1 MYMVGREILQDVVD
15 MHVHSGPSIV
25 ARSLDTVEML
35 RQAEEAG
42 YKGFVVKDHYIPTVM
57 SAAMIE
63 KYHAK
68 KGTRVIGSVVLNNS
82 IGVFNVSMIDAA
94 YKMGAKVVWM
104 PTVSAKQHI
113 DAHAAKSFV
122 GAKKLAVAEKPVYY
136 LNDSGELNEAV
147 LPVLDYMASH
157 PDMVLATGHGSVA
170 EIDKLVAKAAEMN
183 VDKIVITHPFSTV
196 SASVDDVKRWAG
208 KGAYVDVCAVEFEQ
222 ILPTLSRIPFS
233 LITEYLSVVPQER
246 LILSSDGGAMTR
258 NGPVSPVDIL
268 YRFLS
273 LLYENKILTGNQ
285 IDLMAKK
292 TPAAL
297 LGM

>member
-1 MYMVGREILQDVVD
+1 MADREILHGVVD
-15 MHVHSGPSIV
+15 MHVHSGPSV
-25 ARSLDTVEML
+25 VTRSLDTVEML
-35 RQAEEAG
+35 QQAEEAG

-68 KGTRVIGSVVLNNS
+68 KGTRVIGSLVLNNS

-113 DAHAAKSFV
+113 DEHAKKSFV
-122 GAKKLAVAEKPVYY
+122 GAKKLAVTENPVYY
-136 LNDSGELNEAV
+136 LNEDGKLKEEV

-157 PDMVLATGHGSVA
+157 PDMILATGHGSVA
-170 EIDKLVAKAAEMN
+170 EINKLVDKAAEMKLEK
-183 VDKIVITHPFSTV
+183 VVITHPFSTV
-196 SASVDDVKRWAG
+196 GASVEDVGRWAS

-222 ILPTLSRIPFS
+222 ILPTLSRVPFS
-233 LITEYLSVVPQER
+233 LITEYLSVAPQER

-268 YRFLS
+268 HRFLT
-273 LLYENKILTGNQ
+273 LLHENKILTENQ

-292 TPAAL
+292 TPAEL
-297 LGM
+297 LGI

>member
-1 MYMVGREILQDVVD
+1 MTDREILRGVVD
-15 MHVHSGPSIV
+15 MHVHSGPSVV

-42 YKGFVVKDHYIPTVM
+42 YRGFVVKDHYIPTVM

-68 KGTRVIGSVVLNNS
+68 KGTRVMGSVVLNNS

-104 PTVSAKQHI
+104 PTVSAKNHI
-113 DAHAAKSFV
+113 EAHAAKSFV
-122 GAKKLAVAEKPVYY
+122 GAKKLAVSEQPVYY
-136 LNDSGELNEAV
+136 LDENGGLRKEV
-147 LPVLDYMASH
+147 LTVLEYMAAH
-157 PDMVLATGHGSVA
+157 PDLILATGHGSVG
-170 EIDKLVAKAAEMN
+170 EIDKLVTAASQMG
-183 VDKIVITHPFSTV
+183 VRKIVITHPFSTTF
-196 SASVDDVKRWAG
+196 ASVEDVGSWVRQ
-208 KGAYVDVCAVEFEQ
+208 GAYVDICAVEFEQ
-222 ILPTLSRIPFS
+222 ILPTLSRVPFS
-233 LITEYLSVVPQER
+233 LIADYLRVAPADR
-246 LILSSDGGAMTR
+246 LILSSDGGAMTSK
-258 NGPVSPVDIL
+258 GPVSPVDIL

-273 LLYENKILTGNQ
+273 LLSENKILTEDQ

-297 LGM
+297 LEI